1 MVHEPAKWLP
11 WLIKYSTWWHAHTH
25 TGALGNSW
33 KCFWMLL
40 VQLRAFGSHLGGYP
54 SLVNIVLLLFLC
66 CQHNSTCPA
75 THSLTHSQQLMY
87 CVLWRSTRLH
97 VWTVSLSCSCSSLTL
112 DLPRSIVTLGLN
124 FTYPTERTRTWR
136 APLAML
142 ASTLTLELNSRK

>member
-97 VWTVSLSCSCSSLTL
+97 VWTVSLLQL
-112 DLPRSIVTLGLN
+112 FIIDFGLAKK
-124 FTYPTERTRTWR
+124 YRDTRTKLHIPYR
-136 APLAML
+136 EDKNLTGTARY
-142 ASTLTLELNSRK
+142 ASVNAHLGIEQS

>member
-33 KCFWMLL
+33 ECFWMLL

-54 SLVNIVLLLFLC
+54 SLVNIVLLLFLL

-97 VWTVSLSCSCSSLTL
+97 VWTVSLLQL
-112 DLPRSIVTLGLN
+112 FIIDFGLAKK
-124 FTYPTERTRTWR
+124 YRDTRTKLHIPYR
-136 APLAML
+136 EDKNLTGTARY
-142 ASTLTLELNSRK
+142 ASVNAHLGIEQS